1 MLLDLETYLDKTIP
15 HRKSLNKT
23 QSKAINLPVLKTEI
37 IKWELSKL
45 ELNFYEN
52 VVIEICNSIQ
62 DNFPQ
67 NIFYD
72 LDYLFYQIL
81 QESKTSEIGFEPK
94 LNEFQ
99 NSLNSIFTIFG
110 IHSSVKFRYIHDF
123 IYGYDWLKWTLEKK
137 GSQEIESPLG
147 EPFLNYITN
156 RGKELENLIEGNDKN
171 YPVLNEPFR
180 NPFLFVRSTQEEEIL
195 HSNLSIDH
203 LIPLE
208 AWNLFAIPKSDKNYS
223 EIRTKRALELGIDR
237 NTMPGSH
244 KI

>member
-1 MLLDLETYLDKTIP
+1 
-15 HRKSLNKT
+15 
-23 QSKAINLPVLKTEI
+23 
-37 IKWELSKL
+37 
-45 ELNFYEN
+45 
-52 VVIEICNSIQ
+52 
-62 DNFPQ
+62 
-67 NIFYD
+67 
-72 LDYLFYQIL
+72 LFYQIL
-81 QESKTSEIGFEPK
+81 QESKNSKIGFEPK
-94 LNEFQ
+94 LSEFQ
-99 NSLNSIFTIFG
+99 NSLKSIFAIFG

-137 GSQEIESPLG
+137 GSLEIESPLG

-156 RGKELENLIEGNDKN
+156 RGKELKNLIENNDKN
-171 YPVLNEPFR
+171 YPELKEPFR

-195 HSNLSIDH
+195 HSNLSIEH